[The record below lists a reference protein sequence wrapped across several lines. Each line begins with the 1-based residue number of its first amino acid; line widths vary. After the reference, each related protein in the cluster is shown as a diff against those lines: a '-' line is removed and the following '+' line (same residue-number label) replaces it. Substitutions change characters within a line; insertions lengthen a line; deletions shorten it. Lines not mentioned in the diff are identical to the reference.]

1 MASKKKFMTDEDFGQ
16 LLQSANEMTEIL
28 QGKRSASRVIRVK
41 APGALPARIEQGI
54 ARADLALML
63 GVSART
69 IENWEQG
76 RRRVPRMARIILN
89 IAKQNPMVL
98 EQASRNETQ
107 VK

>member
-28 QGKRSASRVIRVK
+28 QGKRPASRIIRVK
-41 APGALPARIEQGI
+41 AAGALPARVEQGI

-89 IAKQNPMVL
+89 IAKQHPMVL
-98 EQASRNETQ
+98 EQASRNEGQ
-107 VK
+107 V